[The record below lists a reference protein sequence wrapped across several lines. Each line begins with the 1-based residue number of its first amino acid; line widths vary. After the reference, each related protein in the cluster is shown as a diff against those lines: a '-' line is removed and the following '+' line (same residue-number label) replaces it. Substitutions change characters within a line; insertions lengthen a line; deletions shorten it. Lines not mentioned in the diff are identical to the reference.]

1 MNVKDLLLGAWKT
14 FVVTAT
20 GLVVAWLT
28 NHGIHLSDA
37 QTTALTVVAVSA
49 GLALYNLI
57 VNFLLG
63 RTGDSSGAKL
73 ARLLGKLLTLGG
85 KPPVYVDP
93 ATMPTPRPT
102 GLL

>member
-37 QTTALTVVAVSA
+37 ETGALTVVLVSA
-49 GLALYNLI
+49 GLAFYNLV
-57 VNFLLG
+57 VNWLLSRRG
-63 RTGDSSGAKL
+63 LTAGAKL
-73 ARLLGKLLTLGG
+73 ARMLGKLLTLGG
-85 KPPVYVDP
+85 KPPVYVN
-93 ATMPTPRPT
+93 PTTGRP
-102 GLL
+102 